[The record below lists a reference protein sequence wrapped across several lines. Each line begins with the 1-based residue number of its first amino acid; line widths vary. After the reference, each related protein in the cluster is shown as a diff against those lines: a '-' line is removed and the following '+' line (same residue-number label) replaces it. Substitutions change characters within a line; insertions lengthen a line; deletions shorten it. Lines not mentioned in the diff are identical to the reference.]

1 MKKVA
6 AFGAI
11 AAILVFLFFFMIITA
26 VFTEIFTEEGQA
38 AQNQT
43 EETTETD
50 EGNEGGGGYMIIF
63 KGGKWVFPAPSYT
76 RLSSPFG
83 GRTHPISGKYKFHKG
98 VDLSA
103 PAGSPILAA
112 APGKVIRAGNTNNGY
127 GNHVLIDH
135 GGGVVTLYGHASKLL
150 VSKGQMVVAGQ
161 QIAKVGSTG
170 QSTGNH
176 LHFEVQLNGKV
187 VNPAPYIFGK

>member
-26 VFTEIFTEEGQA
+26 VFTEIFSEEGQA

-43 EETTETD
+43 EENTETD
-50 EGNEGGGGYMIIF
+50 EGDEGGGYMIIF
-63 KGGKWVFPAPSYT
+63 KGGKWIFPAPSYT

-83 GRTHPISGKYKFHKG
+83 WRTHPLSGKSKFHKG

-103 PAGSPILAA
+103 PGGSPILAA

-150 VSKGQMVVAGQ
+150 VSKGQTVVAGQ

-176 LHFEVQLNGKV
+176 LHFEVQLKGKV